1 MNLLLD
7 TCTFL
12 WSIEGGAAIS
22 SEARAALVD
31 PTNVVYLSSVSAW
44 EIATKHALGTL
55 PLPEAPEK
63 YVPAQRRAR
72 GIEPLPLDE
81 EAALHIGRLP
91 ALHQDPFDRML
102 ICQALIGGMTLVTP
116 DPEIGRYPLRTL
128 W

>member
-1 MNLLLD
+1 VNLLLD

-22 SEARAALVD
+22 EAARAALAD
-31 PTNVVYLSSVSAW
+31 ATNTVYLSSVSAW
-44 EIATKHALGTL
+44 EIATKHALGKL

-63 YVPAQRRAR
+63 YVPTQRRAR

-81 EAALHIGRLP
+81 EAALHLARLP
-91 ALHQDPFDRML
+91 MLHRDPFDRML
-102 ICQALIGGMTLVTP
+102 ICQALIGAMMLVTP
-116 DPEIGRYPLRTL
+116 DPEIGRYPVRTL